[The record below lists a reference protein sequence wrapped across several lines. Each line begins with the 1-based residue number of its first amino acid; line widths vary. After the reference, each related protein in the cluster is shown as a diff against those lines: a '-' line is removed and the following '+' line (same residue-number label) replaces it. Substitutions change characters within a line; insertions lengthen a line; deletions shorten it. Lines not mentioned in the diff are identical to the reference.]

1 MIVISFLV
9 LKRML
14 PAFPDQGYYV
24 SSLFS
29 LYYDE
34 FVSDA
39 FLASTEL
46 VIWFSFFN
54 LLICR
59 ITWQIFKY

>member
-14 PAFPDQGYYV
+14 PAFPDQRYHV

-34 FVSDA
+34 FVSGA

-59 ITWQIFKY
+59 ITRQIFKY